1 MNKQQEPL
9 DVFDHLFSQLAD
21 DQSTI
26 SDFSDAV
33 KNSMDE
39 SARKKG
45 YDSFSEMISA
55 EISNSLSNRQPQKP
69 KVDTKKVSADHI
81 SRYEYMMQAIQSVTY
96 EPKYQG
102 YYGEGHRSC
111 LESYAKQMENNAKD
125 LCVIEEKVKAD
136 IKVYARLLKKN
147 RNDAYTQGH
156 YDALV
161 LLANSLLRSKKAKM
175 REIKQVVLDMKE
187 KAQ

>member
-1 MNKQQEPL
+1 MNKNQEHL

-26 SDFSDAV
+26 ADFSNVV
-33 KNSMDE
+33 KSSMDE

-45 YDSFSEMISA
+45 YNSFSEMISA
-55 EISNSLSNRQPQKP
+55 EISSSLSNSQPRKP
-69 KVDTKKVSADHI
+69 QVDTKNISAEHI
-81 SRYEYMMQAIQSVTY
+81 SRFEYMMKAIQSVTY

-102 YYGEGHRSC
+102 YYGTGHRSC
-111 LESYAKQMENNAKD
+111 LDSYAKQMENNPKD

-136 IKVYARLLKKN
+136 IKYYAKLLKKN
-147 RNDAYTQGH
+147 RNDAYTQGY

-175 REIKQVVLDMKE
+175 REIKKAVLEMKE